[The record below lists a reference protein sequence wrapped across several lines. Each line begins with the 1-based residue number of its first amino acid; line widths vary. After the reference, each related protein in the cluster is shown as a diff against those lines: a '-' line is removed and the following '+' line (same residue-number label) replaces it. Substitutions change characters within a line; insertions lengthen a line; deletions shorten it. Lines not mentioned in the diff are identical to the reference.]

1 MPSTDQVSVNS
12 THSTLRWPEWVVLI
26 AGSPGSAL
34 RAVRPFQPSHHAGC
48 PRRSLSRRECDGF
61 LVALAPGHHCPSH
74 SGHLVAK
81 RDGSNLGGPP
91 RQQRCR
97 PRPMLGT
104 VELRITDHGERAGCE
119 QAAQITIAL
128 FADAAEL
135 VFAPTRV
142 LLRHQPDPDREITS
156 RSKRLGIGNACDQN
170 SRQRRTNARDR
181 VEPLA
186 CLV

>member
-1 MPSTDQVSVNS
+1 MPSADQAPVNS
-12 THSTLRWPEWVVLI
+12 THSTMRWPEWVVLI
-26 AGSPGSAL
+26 AGRPALHYVLFALSNRHITPDARRDLFHAASAT
-34 RAVRPFQPSHHAGC
+34 
-48 PRRSLSRRECDGF
+48 
-61 LVALAPGHHCPSH
+61 LAPGHHCPSH
-74 SGHLVAK
+74 SGHLVGK

-91 RQQRCR
+91 RQQRR
-97 PRPMLGT
+97 KPRPMLGT
-104 VELRITDHGERAGCE
+104 VELRIADHGERTGCE

-142 LLRHQPDPDREITS
+142 LLRNQPDPGREIPS
-156 RSKRLGIGNACDQN
+156 RSKRLGIGNACDKS
-170 SRQRRTNARDR
+170 SRQRRTDARDR